1 MANETSFTLM
11 PISELCELIK
21 RSVTE
26 CFDSE
31 LKSFLKNSM
40 KEEETLLNIGEAC
53 QLLKVSKVT
62 IHKWK
67 KNKILPFH
75 RIGRK
80 IYFKRSEV
88 IDSLKFIN
96 EKRKQNG

>member
-21 RSVTE
+21 KSVAE
-26 CFDSE
+26 AFDNE
-31 LKSFLKNSM
+31 LKIFLKDSI
-40 KEEETLLNIGEAC
+40 KEEDQLLKIEEAC
-53 QLLKVSKVT
+53 ELLKVSKVT

-67 KNKILPFH
+67 KQNKIQSY

-80 IYFKRSEV
+80 IYFKRGE
-88 IDSLKFIN
+88 IIN
-96 EKRKQNG
+96 SMTSQVKGRKI